1 MKWGLKDDLD
11 TSDIANEVNEIKG
24 LNGSGATYSENY
36 LTPINKYMNFDEI
49 ETSTD
54 INPTNLKLDGYK
66 VWISG
71 GDVEV
76 NVPNANTEST
86 DISGIIIA
94 KGDVYFNDYPASS
107 SNKAV
112 TSFKGII
119 ITGGKIYYNSD
130 TMDDIRASVADCK
143 GVLNSCLT
151 KASLY
156 NNPSIPS
163 TDKATVDAEALRA
176 IKVLKS
182 FKDYYDLGQAYEDG
196 SATSS
201 SSSSESVDITT
212 IDYTKVV
219 RYSNWMKNVETD

>member
-1 MKWGLKDDLD
+1 MTFVRLL
-11 TSDIANEVNEIKG
+11 
-24 LNGSGATYSENY
+24 
-36 LTPINKYMNFDEI
+36 
-49 ETSTD
+49 
-54 INPTNLKLDGYK
+54 
-66 VWISG
+66 
-71 GDVEV
+71 
-76 NVPNANTEST
+76 
-86 DISGIIIA
+86 
-94 KGDVYFNDYPASS
+94 
-107 SNKAV
+107 
-112 TSFKGII
+112 
-119 ITGGKIYYNSD
+119 
-130 TMDDIRASVADCK
+130 
-143 GVLNSCLT
+143 LNSCLT